1 MLLVIFVNELFPRK
15 KKKRKLHVTFL
26 LLVFPLFFCQVF
38 PTVIIINETK
48 LQWDPPSLDKVD
60 DEKVDFVFQPFQE
73 ELELAIPEMEDCRY
87 VLAFHYFLILI
98 LSFSRVMHRIHD
110 NFVNKMEKTDGVGNL
125 RIQHTHVHR
134 MFDKSDHY
142 MGSS

>member
-1 MLLVIFVNELFPRK
+1 MLHFCCLFSRCFFVK
-15 KKKRKLHVTFL
+15 
-26 LLVFPLFFCQVF
+26 VF

-98 LSFSRVMHRIHD
+98 LSFSLMHRIHD

-125 RIQHTHVHR
+125 RIRHTHVHR